1 MLYEHWSFSRWNC
14 QSAKP
19 RETDL
24 RAVVNAILYMAVSS
38 LDGLQTVG
46 VAHAPS
52 PVHKMGF
59 LLKPS
64 TRMPAYVMTSDRVL
78 LAAKSDDEAT
88 SMLRKMDRQPFT
100 KATLTSIGP
109 LMQAIRKVQE
119 VGFAAIEEELEVG
132 LLSLAVAIRNRRG
145 DTVAS
150 LNVSSDT
157 PTTTLTEFCD
167 AALPVMRM
175 TAREIGAILFQ
186 EADQRPPNEV
196 CELRPLISLSIS

>member
-100 KATLTSIGP
+100 KATLTPIGP
-109 LMQAIRKVQE
+109 LMRRSGKSKKWGSQQSKKN
-119 VGFAAIEEELEVG
+119 
-132 LLSLAVAIRNRRG
+132 LSLAYCR
-145 DTVAS
+145 
-150 LNVSSDT
+150 
-157 PTTTLTEFCD
+157 
-167 AALPVMRM
+167 
-175 TAREIGAILFQ
+175 
-186 EADQRPPNEV
+186 
-196 CELRPLISLSIS
+196 SLSRSGIVVATLLHHLMSVPTRRLPR

>member
-1 MLYEHWSFSRWNC
+1 
-14 QSAKP
+14 
-19 RETDL
+19 
-24 RAVVNAILYMAVSS
+24 
-38 LDGLQTVG
+38 
-46 VAHAPS
+46 
-52 PVHKMGF
+52 
-59 LLKPS
+59 
-64 TRMPAYVMTSDRVL
+64 MPAYVMTSDRVL

-100 KATLTSIGP
+100 KATLTSIGT

-167 AALPVMRM
+167 VALPVMRM

-186 EADQRPPNEV
+186 EADQRPPREV

>member
-1 MLYEHWSFSRWNC
+1 M
-14 QSAKP
+14 
-19 RETDL
+19 
-24 RAVVNAILYMAVSS
+24 NAILYTAVSS
-38 LDGLQTVG
+38 LDRLQTVG

-52 PVHKMGF
+52 PAHKMGF

-100 KATLTSIGP
+100 KATLTSIGT

-132 LLSLAVAIRNRRG
+132 LLSLAVAIRNRSG

-167 AALPVMRM
+167 VCAARH
-175 TAREIGAILFQ
+175 AH
-186 EADQRPPNEV
+186 D
-196 CELRPLISLSIS
+196 CERDWGDPFPGS